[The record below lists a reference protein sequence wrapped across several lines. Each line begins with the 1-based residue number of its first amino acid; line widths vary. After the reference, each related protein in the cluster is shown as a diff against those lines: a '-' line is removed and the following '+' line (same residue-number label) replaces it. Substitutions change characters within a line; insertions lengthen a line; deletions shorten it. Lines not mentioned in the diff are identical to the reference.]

1 MTQWFHI
8 GANIRS
14 VLISKVAIFL
24 MRLGHDLLESGG
36 DGARV
41 AGEAFR
47 VRMAVKTTALVL
59 PGNGRPV
66 PFHKDR
72 AAAEEAGARRR
83 EPVQATCTTESTQCF
98 PGRPP
103 RLLQSSPLF

>member
-1 MTQWFHI
+1 VVSHRRKYPQRVDI
-8 GANIRS
+8 EGR
-14 VLISKVAIFL
+14 
-24 MRLGHDLLESGG
+24 DLSQDALATTCSSP
-36 DGARV
+36 
-41 AGEAFR
+41 AGM
-47 VRMAVKTTALVL
+47 RMAVKTTALVL